1 CSRRIFIDITI
12 YSLVTILALMTPSS
26 EDSTQPSSSFWHYII
41 PQKPFTTPQ
50 CHPPQLRKVNVMA
63 TPNPQNFSPED
74 LDRIIM
80 MAWEDR
86 TPFEAIYAQFGL
98 TENQV
103 IQLMRQ
109 IQPQKTFKRWRMR
122 ASGRK
127 TKHNKLRPE
136 NVSRFKSDDQKF

>member
-1 CSRRIFIDITI
+1 MIEVDEMILIISAPKTVHHPT
-12 YSLVTILALMTPSS
+12 VTLP
-26 EDSTQPSSSFWHYII
+26 
-41 PQKPFTTPQ
+41 TTPYSE
-50 CHPPQLRKVNVMA
+50 VMA

-127 TKHNKLRPE
+127 TKHSKLRPE
-136 NVSRFKSDDQKF
+136 NVNRFKSDDQKF

>member
-1 CSRRIFIDITI
+1 
-12 YSLVTILALMTPSS
+12 
-26 EDSTQPSSSFWHYII
+26 
-41 PQKPFTTPQ
+41 
-50 CHPPQLRKVNVMA
+50 MA

-127 TKHNKLRPE
+127 TKHSKLRPE
-136 NVSRFKSDDQKF
+136 DVTRFKSDDQKF